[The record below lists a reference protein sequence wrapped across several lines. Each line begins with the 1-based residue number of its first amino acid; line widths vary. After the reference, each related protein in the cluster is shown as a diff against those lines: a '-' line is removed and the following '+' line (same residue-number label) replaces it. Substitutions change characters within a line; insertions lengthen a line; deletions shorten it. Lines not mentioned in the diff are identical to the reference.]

1 MENVAE
7 KQHGLLELLRIR
19 LNPVIEDLG
28 YELYDLE
35 DLQSQG
41 QRILRVSID
50 HEQGIQLEDCVRID
64 QKLQKLLDENDP
76 IEEAY
81 TLEVSSP
88 GIFRVLKNPEHFRR
102 FSGERIKIRL
112 KKKMNGMRQAIGK
125 LCSSTEDGIQFLP
138 ENESEE
144 GLFIAYGNIS
154 KARLEPELN

>member
-19 LNPVIEDLG
+19 LNPIIEDLG

-35 DLQSQG
+35 DLQCQG

-64 QKLQKLLDENDP
+64 QMLQKFFDENDP

-102 FSGERIKIRL
+102 FTGERIKIRL
-112 KKKMNGMRQAIGK
+112 KKKINGMRQAIGK

>member
-1 MENVAE
+1 MEKVTE
-7 KQHGLLELLRIR
+7 KQHGFLELLRIR
-19 LNPVIEDLG
+19 LNPAIKDLG

-35 DLQSQG
+35 DLRCQG

-112 KKKMNGMRQAIGK
+112 KKKINGMRQAIGK

>member
-1 MENVAE
+1 MEKVAK
-7 KQHGLLELLRIR
+7 KQYGLLELLRIR
-19 LNPVIEDLG
+19 LNPAIEDFG

-35 DLQSQG
+35 DLQYQG

-50 HEQGIQLEDCVRID
+50 HEEGIQLEDCVRID

-88 GIFRVLKNPEHFRR
+88 GIFRILKNPEHFRR

-112 KKKMNGMRQAIGK
+112 KKKINGMRQAIGK

>member
-1 MENVAE
+1 MEKVTE

-19 LNPVIEDLG
+19 LNPAIEDLG

-35 DLQSQG
+35 DLQYQG

-102 FSGERIKIRL
+102 FTGERIKIRL
-112 KKKMNGMRQAIGK
+112 KKKINGMRQAIGK
-125 LCSSTEDGIQFLP
+125 LCFSTEDGIQFLP

-144 GLFIAYGNIS
+144 ELFIAYENIS
-154 KARLEPELN
+154 KARPEPELN

>member
-7 KQHGLLELLRIR
+7 KQQGLLELLRIR
-19 LNPVIEDLG
+19 LNPAIEDLG

-35 DLQSQG
+35 DLQYQG

-64 QKLQKLLDENDP
+64 QMLQKLFEENDP

-102 FSGERIKIRL
+102 FTGERIKIRL
-112 KKKMNGMRQAIGK
+112 KKKINGMRQAIGK

-144 GLFIAYGNIS
+144 GLFIVYENIS

>member
-1 MENVAE
+1 MEKVTE
-7 KQHGLLELLRIR
+7 KQHKLLELLRTR
-19 LNPVIEDLG
+19 LKPAIEDLG

-35 DLQSQG
+35 DLQYQG

-64 QKLQKLLDENDP
+64 KKLQKLIDENDP

-88 GIFRVLKNPEHFRR
+88 GIFRVLKNPEHFQR

-112 KKKMNGMRQAIGK
+112 KKK
-125 LCSSTEDGIQFLP
+125 
-138 ENESEE
+138 
-144 GLFIAYGNIS
+144 
-154 KARLEPELN
+154 

>member
-1 MENVAE
+1 MENVAD
-7 KQHGLLELLRIR
+7 KQHGFLELLRIR

-35 DLQSQG
+35 DLQYQG

-50 HEQGIQLEDCVRID
+50 HEQGIQLEDCVCID
-64 QKLQKLLDENDP
+64 QMLRNLFDENDP

-102 FSGERIKIRL
+102 FTGERIKIRL
-112 KKKMNGMRQAIGK
+112 KKKINGMRQVIGK
-125 LCSSTEDGIQFLP
+125 LCSSTEDGIQFHP

>member
-1 MENVAE
+1 MENVTE

-19 LNPVIEDLG
+19 LNSAIEDLG

-35 DLQSQG
+35 DLQYQG

-112 KKKMNGMRQAIGK
+112 KKKINGMRQAIGK

-144 GLFIAYGNIS
+144 GLFITYENIS

>member
-19 LNPVIEDLG
+19 LNPVIKDLG

-35 DLQSQG
+35 DLQYQG

-64 QKLQKLLDENDP
+64 QILKKLFDENDP

-102 FSGERIKIRL
+102 FTGERIKIRL
-112 KKKMNGMRQAIGK
+112 KKKINGMQHAIGK

-138 ENESEE
+138 ENESET

>member
-1 MENVAE
+1 MEKVTE
-7 KQHGLLELLRIR
+7 KQLRLLELLRIR

-35 DLQSQG
+35 DLQYQG

-64 QKLQKLLDENDP
+64 QMLQKLFDENDP
-76 IEEAY
+76 IEKAY

-112 KKKMNGMRQAIGK
+112 KKKINGMRQGIGK
-125 LCSSTEDGIQFLP
+125 LCSSTEDGIKFLP
-138 ENESEE
+138 EYESKEE
-144 GLFIAYGNIS
+144 LFIAYANIS

>member
-35 DLQSQG
+35 DLQYHG

-64 QKLQKLLDENDP
+64 QMLQKLFDENDP
-76 IEEAY
+76 MEEAY

-102 FSGERIKIRL
+102 FTGERIKIRL
-112 KKKMNGMRQAIGK
+112 KKKINGMRQAIGK

>member
-1 MENVAE
+1 MENVTE

-19 LNPVIEDLG
+19 LNPAIEDLG

-35 DLQSQG
+35 DLQYQG

-64 QKLQKLLDENDP
+64 QMLQKLFDENDP
-76 IEEAY
+76 IAEAY

-112 KKKMNGMRQAIGK
+112 KKKTNGMRQAIGK

-138 ENESEE
+138 ENESKE
-144 GLFIAYGNIS
+144 GLFITYENIS

>member
-19 LNPVIEDLG
+19 LSPAIEDLG

-35 DLQSQG
+35 DLQYQG

-50 HEQGIQLEDCVRID
+50 HEQGIQLEDCVRTD
-64 QKLQKLLDENDP
+64 QMLQKLFDENDP

-88 GIFRVLKNPEHFRR
+88 GIFRVLKNQEHFRR
-102 FSGERIKIRL
+102 FTGERIKIRL
-112 KKKMNGMRQAIGK
+112 KKKINGMRQAIGK

>member
-19 LNPVIEDLG
+19 LNPAIEDLG

-35 DLQSQG
+35 DLQHQG

-50 HEQGIQLEDCVRID
+50 HERGIQLEDCVRID
-64 QKLQKLLDENDP
+64 QMLQKLFDENDP

-102 FSGERIKIRL
+102 FTGERIKIRL
-112 KKKMNGMRQAIGK
+112 KKKINGMRQAIGK

>member
-1 MENVAE
+1 MDNVAE
-7 KQHGLLELLRIR
+7 KQHGLLEMLRNR
-19 LNPVIEDLG
+19 LNPAIEDLG

-35 DLQSQG
+35 DLQYQG
-41 QRILRVSID
+41 RRILRVSID

-64 QKLQKLLDENDP
+64 QILKKLFDENDP

-102 FSGERIKIRL
+102 FTGDRIKIRL
-112 KKKMNGMRQAIGK
+112 KKKINGMRQAIGK
-125 LCSSTEDGIQFLP
+125 LCSSTEDGIQFIP
-138 ENESEE
+138 ENESEKK
-144 GLFIAYGNIS
+144 LFIAYENIS

>member
-1 MENVAE
+1 MEKVTE
-7 KQHGLLELLRIR
+7 KQHGLLEMLRIR
-19 LNPVIEDLG
+19 LNPAIEDLG

-35 DLQSQG
+35 DLQYQG

-112 KKKMNGMRQAIGK
+112 KKKINGMRHATGK
-125 LCSSTEDGIQFLP
+125 LCSSTDDGIQFLP
-138 ENESEE
+138 ENDSEE
-144 GLFIAYGNIS
+144 GLFIAYENIS
-154 KARLEPELN
+154 KARLEPVLN

>member
-35 DLQSQG
+35 DLQYQG

-50 HEQGIQLEDCVRID
+50 HEQGIQLEDCVRTD
-64 QKLQKLLDENDP
+64 QMLQKLFDENDP

-102 FSGERIKIRL
+102 FTGERIKIRL
-112 KKKMNGMRQAIGK
+112 KKKINGMRQAIGK
-125 LCSSTEDGIQFLP
+125 LYSSTEDGIQFLP
-138 ENESEE
+138 ENESEG
-144 GLFIAYGNIS
+144 GLFIAYENIS

>member
-19 LNPVIEDLG
+19 LSPVIEDLG

-35 DLQSQG
+35 DLKYQG

-64 QKLQKLLDENDP
+64 QMLQKLFEENDP
-76 IEEAY
+76 IVEAY

-102 FSGERIKIRL
+102 FTGERIKIRL
-112 KKKMNGMRQAIGK
+112 KKKINGMRQAIGI

-144 GLFIAYGNIS
+144 ELFIAYGNIS

>member
-1 MENVAE
+1 M
-7 KQHGLLELLRIR
+7 
-19 LNPVIEDLG
+19 
-28 YELYDLE
+28 
-35 DLQSQG
+35 
-41 QRILRVSID
+41 
-50 HEQGIQLEDCVRID
+50 
-64 QKLQKLLDENDP
+64 LQKLFDENDP

-102 FSGERIKIRL
+102 FTGERIKIRL
-112 KKKMNGMRQAIGK
+112 KKKINGMRQVIGK

>member
-1 MENVAE
+1 MENVTE
-7 KQHGLLELLRIR
+7 KQHRLLELLRIR
-19 LNPVIEDLG
+19 LNPAIEDLG

-35 DLQSQG
+35 DLQYQG

-64 QKLQKLLDENDP
+64 QMLQKLFDENDP

-112 KKKMNGMRQAIGK
+112 KKKINGMRQAIGK

-144 GLFIAYGNIS
+144 ELLIAYENIS

>member
-1 MENVAE
+1 MENEAE

-19 LNPVIEDLG
+19 LNPIIEDLG

-35 DLQSQG
+35 DLQYQG

-64 QKLQKLLDENDP
+64 QMLQKLFEENDP
-76 IEEAY
+76 IEEGY

-102 FSGERIKIRL
+102 FTGERIKIRL
-112 KKKMNGMRQAIGK
+112 KKKINGMRQAIGK

-138 ENESEE
+138 ENEREE

>member
-19 LNPVIEDLG
+19 LNPAIEDLG

-35 DLQSQG
+35 DLQYQG

-50 HEQGIQLEDCVRID
+50 QEQGIQLEDCVRID

-102 FSGERIKIRL
+102 FTGERIKIRL
-112 KKKMNGMRQAIGK
+112 KKKINGMRQAIGK

-138 ENESEE
+138 ENENEE
-144 GLFIAYGNIS
+144 ELFIAYGNIN

>member
-35 DLQSQG
+35 DLQNQG

-64 QKLQKLLDENDP
+64 QMLQKLFDENDP

-102 FSGERIKIRL
+102 FTGERIKIRL
-112 KKKMNGMRQAIGK
+112 KKKINGMRQAIGK

-138 ENESEE
+138 ENENEE
-144 GLFIAYGNIS
+144 ELFIAYRNIS

>member
-1 MENVAE
+1 MEKVTE

-19 LNPVIEDLG
+19 LNPAIEDLG

-35 DLQSQG
+35 DLQYQG
-41 QRILRVSID
+41 QHILRVSID

-64 QKLQKLLDENDP
+64 QKLNKYLDENDP

-112 KKKMNGMRQAIGK
+112 KNKINGMRQAIGK

>member
-1 MENVAE
+1 MENLTE
-7 KQHGLLELLRIR
+7 KQNGLLELLRIR
-19 LNPVIEDLG
+19 LNPAIEDLG

-35 DLQSQG
+35 DLQYQG

-64 QKLQKLLDENDP
+64 QMLQNLFDEDDP

-102 FSGERIKIRL
+102 FTGERIKIRL
-112 KKKMNGMRQAIGK
+112 KKKINGMRQAIGK

-154 KARLEPELN
+154 LSLIHI

>member
-1 MENVAE
+1 MDNVAE

-19 LNPVIEDLG
+19 LNPIIEDLG

-35 DLQSQG
+35 DLQYQG

-64 QKLQKLLDENDP
+64 QMLQKVFDENDP
-76 IEEAY
+76 IEEEY

-88 GIFRVLKNPEHFRR
+88 GIFRVLKNPEHFKR
-102 FSGERIKIRL
+102 FTGERIKIRL
-112 KKKMNGMRQAIGK
+112 KKKINGMRQTTGK
-125 LCSSTEDGIQFLP
+125 LCSSTEEGIQFLP

>member
-35 DLQSQG
+35 YLQYQG
-41 QRILRVSID
+41 QSILRVSID

-64 QKLQKLLDENDP
+64 QMLQKLFDENDP

-102 FSGERIKIRL
+102 FTGERIKIRL
-112 KKKMNGMRQAIGK
+112 KKKINGMRQAIGK

>member
-1 MENVAE
+1 MEKVTE

-19 LNPVIEDLG
+19 LNPAIEDLG

-64 QKLQKLLDENDP
+64 QKLPKLLDENDP
-76 IEEAY
+76 IDEKY

-112 KKKMNGMRQAIGK
+112 KKKINGMRQAIGK

-144 GLFIAYGNIS
+144 GLFISYENIS
-154 KARLEPELN
+154 KAKLEPELN

>member
-35 DLQSQG
+35 DLQYQG

-102 FSGERIKIRL
+102 FTGERIKIRL
-112 KKKMNGMRQAIGK
+112 KKEKNGMRQAIGK
-125 LCSSTEDGIQFLP
+125 IRSSTEDGIQFLP

-144 GLFIAYGNIS
+144 GLFISYENIS

>member
-35 DLQSQG
+35 DLQYQG

-88 GIFRVLKNPEHFRR
+88 GIFRILKNPEHFRR
-102 FSGERIKIRL
+102 FTGERIKIRL
-112 KKKMNGMRQAIGK
+112 KKKINGMRQVIGK
-125 LCSSTEDGIQFLP
+125 LCSLTEDGIQFLP

>member
-35 DLQSQG
+35 YLQYQG

-64 QKLQKLLDENDP
+64 QMLQKLFDENDP
-76 IEEAY
+76 MEEAY

-102 FSGERIKIRL
+102 FTGERIKIRL
-112 KKKMNGMRQAIGK
+112 KKKINGMRQAIGK

>member
-19 LNPVIEDLG
+19 LNPIIEDLG

-35 DLQSQG
+35 DLQYQG

-64 QKLQKLLDENDP
+64 QMLQKLFDEDGP

-102 FSGERIKIRL
+102 FTGERIKIRL
-112 KKKMNGMRQAIGK
+112 KKKINGMQQAIGK

-144 GLFIAYGNIS
+144 GLFISYENIS

>member
-19 LNPVIEDLG
+19 LNPAIEDLG

-35 DLQSQG
+35 DLQYQG

-64 QKLQKLLDENDP
+64 QMLQKLFDENDP

-102 FSGERIKIRL
+102 FTGERIKIRL
-112 KKKMNGMRQAIGK
+112 KKKINGMRQAIGK
-125 LCSSTEDGIQFLP
+125 LSSSTEDGIQFLP

-144 GLFIAYGNIS
+144 GLFIGYGNIS